1 MWLFPDDN
9 CQLYRGQPHWWIHCS
24 LPSTQNKN
32 CLHLPTLYILAC
44 WWSDS
49 SSERKMYNYS
59 AAYWPILILCVWAA
73 SSFTTILCVLGTNSW
88 GRKSTCH
95 GVSQSH
101 TTHASIEKFTNENL
115 YLSNHIKKCKVCHHS
130 CFTFKQT
137 WTVYDQAWAL
147 FTLVNVSAKT
157 NSLGKVTVVYV

>member
-1 MWLFPDDN
+1 MITASYTEDN
-9 CQLYRGQPHWWIHCS
+9 HTAGSIAHCPQPKIRTVCISLLCIFRHADGQ
-24 LPSTQNKN
+24 
-32 CLHLPTLYILAC
+32 ILLTN
-44 WWSDS
+44 
-49 SSERKMYNYS
+49 ELMNNYS
-59 AAYWPILILCVWAA
+59 AAYWPILILCIWAA
-73 SSFTTILCVLGTNSW
+73 SSFTTILCVLGTISW

-115 YLSNHIKKCKVCHHS
+115 YLSNQIKKCKVCRH
-130 CFTFKQT
+130 CFFTVKQT

-147 FTLVNVSAKT
+147 FTLVKVSAKT